1 VAVRPYFLTAVLVAL
16 GCAEGDTSQTTFGSG
31 PPGGAG
37 GDADSLETTAT
48 SGSVDESTDGG
59 SMGNSSPP
67 GPDSDSTAALDA
79 ADDDV
84 GEDDATSLG
93 DASSDGVGD
102 ADAGESTDGGGLM
115 CPQQTTCVGAAA
127 IGSVSGDSGSSDLQR
142 MGSDPAWIQ
151 FQVTE
156 DNDDIAGEELQFSV
170 TLTSP
175 PCCDFDLYV
184 YRGVE
189 GGNTGCNGIL
199 ESSVSGGAVDSVS
212 MSWGEGIAANGVD
225 DDAWVAVEIV
235 PKNDQCQAGSDWT
248 LVASGD

>member
-1 VAVRPYFLTAVLVAL
+1 MAVRASFLTAVVVAM

-37 GDADSLETTAT
+37 GDDSSFSSGPT
-48 SGSVDESTDGG
+48 SGAVDESTDGG
-59 SMGNSSPP
+59 TMGNSGPP
-67 GPDSDSTAALDA
+67 VSDSDSTSALDA

-84 GEDDATSLG
+84 GDDATSLG
-93 DASSDGVGD
+93 DSGSDGVSD
-102 ADAGESTDGGGLM
+102 ADAGEETDGGGVM
-115 CPQQTTCVGAAA
+115 CPQQAVCAGAPA
-127 IGSVSGDSGSSDLQR
+127 IGSVSGDSGSADLQHT
-142 MGSDPAWIQ
+142 GSDPAWVQ

-212 MSWGEGIAANGVD
+212 MSWGEGLAANGVD